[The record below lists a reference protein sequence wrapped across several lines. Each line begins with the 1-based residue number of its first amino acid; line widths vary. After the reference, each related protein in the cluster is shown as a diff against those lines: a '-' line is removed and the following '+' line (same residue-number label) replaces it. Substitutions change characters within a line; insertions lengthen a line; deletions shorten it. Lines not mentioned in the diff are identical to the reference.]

1 MSGIGKTRLSQFHE
15 ESQLVARVLE
25 TTPTVDKHFAV
36 SREEFENTL
45 GKFGTRVECFNQVP
59 INVQSLIGS
68 AEMG

>member
-15 ESQLVARVLE
+15 
-25 TTPTVDKHFAV
+25 
-36 SREEFENTL
+36 
-45 GKFGTRVECFNQVP
+45 QVP